1 MRFEIDWASVIA
13 GSKFSVLLCF
23 PLYLRAIFQVQAF
36 PSRGGGGGAYIWR
49 GDLTEGFLRL
59 ILEGLIFGILR
70 YKPSERRYAKQNESE
85 HDD

>member
-13 GSKFSVLLCF
+13 GSKFTRFALFSFVFKGSFLSTTL
-23 PLYLRAIFQVQAF
+23 PLPR
-36 PSRGGGGGAYIWR
+36 RGGGAYIWR

-70 YKPSERRYAKQNESE
+70 YKPSERRYAKQNKSE